1 MTNEMLFSGVGVKIW
16 NRILQILKKK
26 KPLKE
31 DSNIDVD
38 TIIVKMRREFSCPLF
53 L

>member
-1 MTNEMLFSGVGVKIW
+1 MTNEMLFSRVGVKIW
-16 NRILQILKKK
+16 NRIPQILKKKKKKK

-38 TIIVKMRREFSCPLF
+38 TIVVKMKK
-53 L
+53 

>member
-1 MTNEMLFSGVGVKIW
+1 MTNEMLFSRVGVKIW

-26 KPLKE
+26 KSLKE